1 MGNQQIGRRR
11 REVSKYAGSIG
22 GSMSIFR
29 VLAVLAVLMGI
40 GGEWQ
45 VGNSDIGTL
54 VLLYIKEVDKVDY
67 QVLLLGHC

>member
-29 VLAVLAVLMGI
+29 VLAVLMGI